1 MNINKIILGLAATML
16 LAGCGGH
23 KHSFDS
29 AWKHDETY
37 HWHAATCGHDEVS
50 EKGKHTFEDKVI
62 APTDDED
69 GYTTHTC
76 SVCDYSYKDTPT
88 YSVKRQKELGIIP
101 VIDTTN
107 NSLTYGLYPQTI
119 VSNADT
125 LAALNALTT
134 PDENTG
140 WYLYDGAYYA
150 KQAAN
155 PFSTTYTF
163 SDGTSIVTNTEY
175 WFKCELIKWNILKS
189 SNGTYSVLSSVLLDA
204 SFYSPDS
211 NNYENSYVRSW
222 LNSDFLMHA
231 FSFDRSYID
240 MTTVDNSADS
250 TGLSSNPYASANTND
265 RIYLLSF
272 LEYINESSEIRKCKT
287 TDYALARCCNSRD
300 GYGQYLTRS
309 PYDYEKFVRCI
320 GTDGSVNVNS
330 SFDYISNGIR
340 PAMTIKYSA

>member
-1 MNINKIILGLAATML
+1 MNYKNIILGLAATML

-23 KHSFDS
+23 THTFDT
-29 AWKHDETY
+29 AWEHDETY
-37 HWHAATCGHDEVS
+37 HWHKATCEHDEVS
-50 EKGKHTFEDKVI
+50 EKEEHTFKDEVT
-62 APTDDED
+62 APTDNED

-76 SVCDYSYKDTPT
+76 TVCEYSYKDTPT

-101 VIDTTN
+101 AIDTAN
-107 NSLTYGLYPQTI
+107 KKLTYGLYPQTY
-119 VSNADT
+119 VGDT
-125 LAALNALTT
+125 TTVAALNALTT

-140 WYLYDGAYYA
+140 WYLYNGAYYA
-150 KQAAN
+150 KQVAN
-155 PFSTTYTF
+155 PLSTTYKF
-163 SDGTSIVTNTEY
+163 SDGTSIANNTEY
-175 WFKCELIKWNILKS
+175 WFKCELIEWTILSS

-272 LEYINESSEIRKCKT
+272 LEYINESSETRKSKT
-287 TDYALARCCNSRD
+287 TDYALAKCCYSSD
-300 GYGQYLTRS
+300 GYGQYMTRS
-309 PYDYEKFVRCI
+309 PYDYESFIRCI
-320 GTDGSVNVNS
+320 GTDGSVNVKS
-330 SFDYISNGIR
+330 SFDYKSNGIR
-340 PAMTIKYSA
+340 PAMTVKYSA